1 MYRGLGNYDNSTFT
15 VLGKLFELM
24 ALSVVWCICCIPV
37 VTAGSACAALY
48 YAVSKSVRRER
59 GHALQ
64 EYFRA
69 FKAELKTG
77 VLLSL
82 LLLAAALV
90 LLADVYVGTILFR
103 NPAARFLF
111 YCIIGMA
118 ALFVLLML
126 PYLFPCVSR
135 FTDTISGYLRKACLL
150 SLRYFPLSLL
160 LAALLLVAAYLVF
173 LAPMLICVLPGFLC
187 WFYSVIIDRIF
198 KKFLL
203 YEAEGTDTQ
212 DDRWYLE

>member
-1 MYRGLGNYDNSTFT
+1 MHRGLGNYDNPTFT
-15 VLGKLFELM
+15 VLGKLFALT

-48 YAVSKSVRRER
+48 YAVSKSIRRER

-77 VLLSL
+77 VLLTL
-82 LLLAAALV
+82 ILLAAALI
-90 LLADVYVGTILFR
+90 LFADVYVGNFLFR
-103 NPAARFLF
+103 NSAALFLL
-111 YCIIGMA
+111 YCLIGMA

-135 FTDTISGYLRKACLL
+135 FTDTIPGYLRKACLL

-160 LAALLLVAAYLVF
+160 MAALLVLSAYLVF
-173 LAPMLICVLPGFLC
+173 LAPMLLCVLPGFLC
-187 WFYSVIIDRIF
+187 WFYSVIIDRIL

-203 YEAEGTDTQ
+203 YKAEGTDTQ